1 MEMYLLY
8 FDPSLGAL
16 IVQAII
22 ATVAGVILFSKGL
35 VFKIKSF
42 FGLTKDN
49 DNELFDDINVK
60 DSDLDNKSSSEG

>member
-1 MEMYLLY
+1 MYLLY

-35 VFKIKSF
+35 IFKIKSF

>member
-1 MEMYLLY
+1 MYLLY

-35 VFKIKSF
+35 IFKIKSF

-49 DNELFDDINVK
+49 DNELFDDISVK
-60 DSDLDNKSSSEG
+60 DSDLDNKSSSEE

>member
-1 MEMYLLY
+1 MYILY

-16 IVQAII
+16 IVQAIV

-35 VFKIKSF
+35 IFKIKSF
-42 FGLTKDN
+42 FGLIRNN
-49 DNELFDDINVK
+49 DDELFDDININ

>member
-1 MEMYLLY
+1 MYILY

-35 VFKIKSF
+35 IFKIKLF
-42 FGLTKDN
+42 FGFTKDN

>member
-1 MEMYLLY
+1 MYILY

-35 VFKIKSF
+35 IFKIKSF
-42 FGLTKDN
+42 FRLTKDT

-60 DSDLDNKSSSEG
+60 DSDLDNKSSSEE

>member
-1 MEMYLLY
+1 MYFLY

-16 IVQAII
+16 IVQAIV

-35 VFKIKSF
+35 IFKIKSF
-42 FGLTKDN
+42 FGLTKNN
-49 DNELFDDINVK
+49 DNELFDDININ

>member
-1 MEMYLLY
+1 MYLLY
-8 FDPSLGAL
+8 FDPSLGVL
-16 IVQAII
+16 IVQAIV

>member
-1 MEMYLLY
+1 MNILY

-35 VFKIKSF
+35 IFKIKLF
-42 FGLTKDN
+42 FGFTKDN